1 MVNFDGMSFTF
12 TRFHIFVF
20 SITHSLSHLS
30 SDKVVTQKGVVLDIF
45 SVDSTKDQAQ
55 GCIFNF
61 LSIAF
66 IIL

>member
-1 MVNFDGMSFTF
+1 MVNFDGMSH
-12 TRFHIFVF
+12 FHKIPYIFF
-20 SITHSLSHLS
+20 SITHSLSHS
-30 SDKVVTQKGVVLDIF
+30 SGDKVVVQKGVVLDIF

-55 GCIFNF
+55 GCIFNL

>member
-1 MVNFDGMSFTF
+1 M
-12 TRFHIFVF
+12 
-20 SITHSLSHLS
+20 THSLSHS
-30 SDKVVTQKGVVLDIF
+30 SGDKVVAQKGVVLDIF

-55 GCIFNF
+55 GCIFNL